1 MSIADSQESRQTI
14 IDIKNVSMRFNLME
28 EKVDTLKEYVMK
40 LLRGKI
46 MYNEFLAL
54 DNVSFSVSQG
64 DVFALV
70 GFNGAGKSTMLKIIA
85 GVLQPTEGSVKVQ
98 GKIAPLIEVGAG
110 FDPDLTAR
118 ENIYLNGALL
128 GHKKA
133 YLDEHF
139 QDIIAF
145 AELEK
150 FVDVPVKNFS
160 SGMYARLGFAIAT
173 ESRPDILIVD
183 EVLSV
188 GDYQF
193 QDKCHRRISE
203 MIAQGTTVLM
213 VSHDINTIKS
223 MCTRAAWFDHGKLIA
238 VGPALEICERYQHIP

>member
-1 MSIADSQESRQTI
+1 MSIADSQESRQPI
-14 IDIKNVSMRFNLME
+14 IEVKNVSMRFNLME

-139 QDIIAF
+139 HDIIAF

-223 MCTRAAWFDHGKLIA
+223 MCTKAAWFDQGKLVA
-238 VGPALEICERYQHIP
+238 VGPAQEICERYQHIP